1 MDLPFEHD
9 ELELLEACAQALTDL
24 GPVIARA
31 ARSSGMT
38 EARTSARSAGEAWV
52 RQSLDDAAFGIGQT
66 ERARAAAEALLRLD
80 RAGTIGQ
87 NGLPAGVPAETEYV
101 FRTSDQMQTDVEAVS
116 RAVERDARRFE
127 K

>member
-31 ARSSGMT
+31 ARSSGMA
-38 EARTSARSAGEAWV
+38 EARTAARSTGEAWV
-52 RQSLDDAAFGIGQT
+52 RQSLGDAAFGIGQT
-66 ERARAAAEALLRLD
+66 ERARAAEALLRLD

-87 NGLPAGVPAETEYV
+87 NDLPAGGPAETEYV
-101 FRTSDQMQTDVEAVS
+101 FRTAADQTQTDVEAVS